1 MSTTAPA
8 LDPAVPTHGVLWML
22 TNIWFEPARVFE
34 QVARTP
40 RWWIPLIIVTVAA
53 MAFMGGVSSHVGWET
68 FMRQE
73 LESNP
78 RFDNMPAEQRE
89 QVVAMQMK
97 FAPIMGFVGVP
108 TSIAT
113 SAVVIAAVLML
124 VFKYLLDGPCGFSQ
138 ALGVVSW
145 SMLPGLLNTCAA
157 VAVMLVLPAAEF
169 DLKNPVGVNL
179 GYYLGPESSAWMK
192 SLLSSIDFFSI
203 WTILLLATGMSVVT
217 RKSWG
222 SSLGAVLIPWGFY
235 VVIKTAFAAIF
246 G

>member
-8 LDPAVPTHGVLWML
+8 LDPAPPGHGALWML
-22 TNIWFEPARVFE
+22 ANIWFEPARVFE

-40 RWWIPLIIVTVAA
+40 RWWIPLLLVTVAA
-53 MAFMGGVSSHVGWET
+53 MAFMGVFTSHVGWET
-68 FMRQE
+68 FMRHE
-73 LESNP
+73 LEANA
-78 RFDNMPAEQRE
+78 RFDSMTPEQRE
-89 QVVAMQMK
+89 QVISMQMK

-113 SAVVIAAVLML
+113 SAIVIATVLLL
-124 VFKYLLDGPCGFSQ
+124 VFKYLLDAACRFSQ

-145 SMLPGLLNTCAA
+145 SMLPGLLNTAA
-157 VAVMLVLPAAEF
+157 AAAIMFALPAAEF

-192 SLLSSIDFFSI
+192 SLLTSIDFFSI
-203 WTILLLATGMSVVT
+203 WTILLLATGMSVIT
-217 RKSWG
+217 RKGWG
-222 SSLGAVLIPWGFY
+222 ASLGAILIPWGFY
-235 VVIKTAFAAIF
+235 VVIKTAFAAVF